1 MDPFILREQFKVPR
15 GGNLSSA
22 SLSSSILP
30 GQAMSDAGKQ
40 VGDAMKQMLAI
51 SDRRQANKMSLLGM
65 ENSRKMGEELVRA
78 YKDLEV
84 RAQKNPLTGE
94 YDPLLLKDGTE
105 GTYEKVWAEISGDI
119 RDSYLTGDEGQ
130 DNPFLEQSASM
141 FQRFALQG
149 LDASIEY
156 DRARM
161 LDTFQSAVNLTTNR
175 IAIEQTDRLKDTSDN
190 LVDLEIMARNHY
202 VDIYSLIEDAN
213 LLKIPSNDKDNLF
226 KYIAGQITEAY
237 IYTLLRRDMWES
249 ALQFMEN
256 GLKTKFGLGKDDSMF
271 YLDTKKANAIR
282 EKIHT
287 IQRKLPGG
295 LNSQITHW
303 NNKAVHL
310 YETGDFVAGAKAFAR
325 FEELNTLAK
334 RDPFFH
340 NRALAERDAALDYF
354 KLQED
359 LGTTPFADH
368 QKLIGD
374 FHDKHRS
381 GLASIYTYRLYGK
394 LHEARE
400 LLLKAFK
407 KDGSAYVEKYDE
419 ATRESMKTALNE
431 TDPLKRTEL
440 FEKAIKI
447 RLEAQ
452 TRYLPGNKPDI
463 LTIAQIEKFNDIFN
477 QRFSDSKKI
486 GLDGFQAEVIDFFKK
501 YGEYGGAVLNEL
513 KNPEEG
519 REEAASVTKLKS
531 EIGVASIYG
540 NTRTFN
546 MIIGSSLDY
555 TELKQMQWEPASVD
569 EAKVKLMKGVIKFYK
584 SMGYAKFRDFG
595 ESTMFRIAEA
605 YNLGLTRQAGETD
618 PVNFVEQTLK
628 DLIENK
634 WHFHENTKG
643 GFFGFNE
650 DVKYLSIP
658 KNDNEGKAYHYESA
672 SKAIAHVRE
681 NPSILGI
688 GKLLGGDTPSEGIT
702 MFKDAGA
709 AINSGDGSGF
719 MLGYVD
725 ETLNG
730 KIILISDKVYSWD
743 TWNADNYPEAFNY
756 PEETPLTEQ
765 VGAALEPLVTSDRTL
780 DTSGRA
786 LIIPKGESGTSF
798 TPQQTIELAEKG
810 KVEVVSGHRELPR
823 QYTKVDAAVR
833 KAKDSLTDGIQ
844 KNIDVFLNLTRL
856 GKMTMFELMQRFDKA
871 RKMVGADEWWLWTEV
886 FEPFINYDPVE
897 RLKKKRL
904 KEKKSKEK

>member
-65 ENSRKMGEELVRA
+65 ENSRKMGEQLVRA

-84 RAQKNPLTGE
+84 RAQKNPETGE
-94 YDPLLLKDGTE
+94 YNPLLLKDGTE
-105 GTYEKVWAEISGDI
+105 GTYEQVWAEISGDI
-119 RDSYLTGDEGQ
+119 RNSRLTGNEAQ

-141 FQRFALQG
+141 FQRFALKG
-149 LDASIEY
+149 LDASIDY

-161 LDTFQSAVNLTTNR
+161 LDTFQSSVNLTTNR
-175 IAIEQTDRLKDTSDN
+175 IAIEQTDILKNVPDN
-190 LVDLEIMARNHY
+190 LVDLGAMAESHHKD
-202 VDIYSLIEDAN
+202 VHDLIKDAN

-226 KYIAGQITEAY
+226 KYIAGELTNAY
-237 IYTLLRRDMWES
+237 LQTLLRRDMWES

-282 EKIHT
+282 EKINT
-287 IQRKLPGG
+287 IQSQLPGG
-295 LNSQITHW
+295 LNSQITSTQ
-303 NNKAVHL
+303 NRAIHL
-310 YETGDFVAGAKAFAR
+310 YETGDFVNGNKVFAE
-325 FEELNTLAK
+325 FEKLNTLAN
-334 RDPFFH
+334 RGPFFH
-340 NRALAERDAALDYF
+340 DRALAERDAALDYH

-374 FHDKHRS
+374 FYDKHHS
-381 GLASIYTYRLYGK
+381 GLASIYTYSLNGK
-394 LHEARE
+394 LRRDRE

-407 KDGSAYVEKYDE
+407 EDGSAYVEKYDE

-463 LTIAQIEKFNDIFN
+463 LTIAQIEEYNDIFN
-477 QRFSDSKKI
+477 QRSSDSKKI
-486 GLDGFQAEVIDFFKK
+486 GLDGFHAEVKDFFKK

-531 EIGVASIYG
+531 EIGIASIYG
-540 NTRTFN
+540 DTRVFN
-546 MIIGSSLDY
+546 MIIGSSLDL
-555 TELKQMQWEPASVD
+555 TELRKMQWKPATKD
-569 EAKVKLMKGVIKFYK
+569 EAKIALMKGVVKFYK

-618 PVNFVEQTLK
+618 PAKFVEQTLK

-643 GFFGFNE
+643 GFFGLNE

-658 KNDNEGKAYHYESA
+658 KKDNEGKDYHYESA

-688 GKLLGGDTPSEGIT
+688 GKLLGGDTPSEGVI
-702 MFKDAGA
+702 MYQNAGA

-725 ETLNG
+725 KTLND
-730 KIILISDKVYSWD
+730 KIILISNKVIPWD

-756 PEETPLTEQ
+756 PEETSIVGDTVETVYPKKLQISDMAAIEQ
-765 VGAALEPLVTSDRTL
+765 NARATVNRIQKDINSLVQN
-780 DTSGRA
+780 
-786 LIIPKGESGTSF
+786 EM
-798 TPQQTIELAEKG
+798 
-810 KVEVVSGHRELPR
+810 
-823 QYTKVDAAVR
+823 KVDEGVLA
-833 KAKDSLTDGIQ
+833 KAKRPSAAKSSTTTATTSSVKPNAIKKIEEALDKLGNTIDDNIAQPIRDALT
-844 KNIDVFLNLTRL
+844 
-856 GKMTMFELMQRFDKA
+856 
-871 RKMVGADEWWLWTEV
+871 W
-886 FEPFINYDPVE
+886 
-897 RLKKKRL
+897 LKKRHI
-904 KEKKSKEK
+904 ETRDR